1 MWLFSGSESVSSME
15 EEKAILDQELQKLDN
30 EFLSLVAGF
39 GFVQTERLFWFPEE
53 IRRMITW

>member
-1 MWLFSGSESVSSME
+1 MLGSM
-15 EEKAILDQELQKLDN
+15 AILDQELQKLDN